1 MAARLG
7 DTEKKVPMMR
17 SNRPASDITGPI
29 RLRTLVVIRWVAITG
44 QFIALLLAR
53 FGFGFDLPLGLALV
67 PVFASVLLNIVLGLR
82 YPASKRLND
91 GNATGYLAYDLVQL
105 AILLY
110 LTGGLTNPF
119 SVLFLVPVTISAT
132 ILKARSTVILGTI
145 AVLCASSLVWFH
157 RPLPWH
163 TGGIDL
169 PLLYVLGIWAALVLG
184 MSFMAVY
191 AWRVAQETRRMSD
204 ALNATQLALAREQR
218 LSALD
223 GLAAAA
229 AHELGTPLGTITVVA
244 RELANEV
251 APDSAMAEDVDLLV
265 SQTERCREIL
275 TRLSRNPQGDDSSF
289 TDATMTGLVEAAIEA
304 HFEDEVEIRL
314 ETMAA
319 DSPQPKVARSPEIV
333 QGLAN
338 IIENAAD
345 FAESLVAVSIN
356 WTDDDITVTVR
367 DDGPGIPMDVLSSLG
382 DPYVTTRRDDG
393 GMGLGVFIAKTLLER
408 TGGEVSFGNYRDPG
422 GRIGGAEVA
431 IAWPRGILDLS
442 IQ

>member
-1 MAARLG
+1 MDKAL
-7 DTEKKVPMMR
+7 PMTR
-17 SNRPASDITGPI
+17 SKPATSDIAGPI
-29 RLRTLVVIRWVAITG
+29 RLRTLVVIRWVAISG
-44 QFIALLLAR
+44 QFIALVLAR
-53 FGFGFDLPLGLALV
+53 FVFGFELPLGLALV
-67 PVFASVLLNIVLGLR
+67 PVFASVLLNIVVGVR
-82 YPASKRLND
+82 YPAPKRLND
-91 GNATGYLAYDLVQL
+91 GSATGFLAYDLVQL
-105 AILLY
+105 ASLLY

-132 ILKARSTVILGTI
+132 ILKARSTVILGGV
-145 AVLCASSLVWFH
+145 AVLCTSSLVWFH
-157 RPLPWH
+157 QPLPWYAE
-163 TGGIDL
+163 GIDL

-184 MSFMAVY
+184 MIFMAAY
-191 AWRVAQETRRMSD
+191 AWRVAQETRRMSE

-251 APDSAMAEDVDLLV
+251 PADSAMAEDVDLLV

-275 TRLSRNPQGDDSSF
+275 TRLSRNPQGDESSF
-289 TDATMTGLVEAAIEA
+289 TAATMTGLVEAAIEA

-314 ETMAA
+314 EPMAS

-338 IIENAAD
+338 IIENATD
-345 FAESLVAVSIN
+345 FAESLVTVAVA

-367 DDGPGIPMDVLSSLG
+367 DDGPGIPLDVLGALG
-382 DPYVTTRRDDG
+382 DPYVTTRSNDG

-408 TGGEVSFGNYRDPG
+408 TGGEVSFGNYRAPD

-442 IQ
+442 KQ